1 MHESQ
6 LSRALNHPKSATQ
19 VDDVDRGDDFIHTR
33 GGDKNHSAMAAW
45 FAPDGGLA
53 RAIPDFYPRPS
64 QQQMAQSI
72 LNAIEGNETLIVEAG
87 TGTGKTF
94 AYLVPALLNGG
105 KVIIST
111 GTKNLQDQLF
121 VRDLPTIR
129 RALAVP
135 VNVALLKGRANYVC
149 HYHLERAQE
158 SGTFSSRQDIV
169 SLRAIVQFSKRSQT
183 GDRAELAEV
192 AETSPV
198 WDRVTSTRDN
208 CLGAECPSYQKCFVM
223 QARRQAQQAD
233 VVVVNHHL
241 FFADVMLKDS
251 GLADLLPNANTIIF
265 DEAHQLPEIA
275 TLFFGETLSTSQ
287 IFELCKDALAEGL
300 THARDAVVWTNLTA
314 QVEQAARDCRFTLAR
329 ESHRLAVS
337 ALAADHPLFAALD
350 QLKAQLTVLMQALTQ
365 QAERSEGLTNCARRA
380 QELLDQL
387 DSWMID
393 SRPPSATKE
402 TSAAKA
408 RSPKDTTLD
417 RSSFAQSAPLA
428 GHAHT
433 SDTILWLEAYTSAL
447 QLHRTPLSVAPTF
460 GRQLEG
466 AARAWIFTSATL
478 SVKNKFDHYATQLGL
493 DASKSLILSSPFDYA
508 KQALLYVPR
517 GLPLP
522 SDGRYTDAVVDAA
535 LPLLEV
541 SRGRAFFLCTTLRAV
556 TRIAERLQQAIQ
568 TQGWDIPL
576 LVQGEGSRNALLER
590 FRTLGNAILV
600 GSQSFWEGVDVRGKA
615 LSLVVIDKLPFAA
628 PDDPVLAARLDAL
641 EKAGQSAFHSYQVP
655 QAAITLKQGAGRL
668 IRAET
673 DQGVL
678 MMADSR
684 MVDKPYGRQLWQSL
698 PPFERTR
705 DQEVA
710 RTFLQQ
716 CINDTVEHGS
726 LSK

>member
-1 MHESQ
+1 MHDSQ
-6 LSRALNHPKSATQ
+6 VSRASGHAKSKIKINDIDNSA
-19 VDDVDRGDDFIHTR
+19 DGLIHAGGCDGDHA
-33 GGDKNHSAMAAW
+33 AMATW
-45 FAPDGGLA
+45 FAPDGALA
-53 RAIPDFYPRPS
+53 RTIPDFHPRPS

-72 LNAIEGNETLIVEAG
+72 LNAIERNETLIVEAG

-121 VRDLPTIR
+121 ARDLPTIR

-149 HYHLERAQE
+149 HYHLDRAQE

-183 GDRAELAEV
+183 GDKAELAEV

-275 TLFFGETLSTSQ
+275 TLFFGDTLSTSQ
-287 IFELCKDALAEGL
+287 LFELCRDALAEGL
-300 THARDAVVWTNLTA
+300 SHARDAVVWTHLTA
-314 QVEQAARDCRFTLAR
+314 QVEQAARDCRLTLAR
-329 ESHRLAVS
+329 ESHRLAAS
-337 ALAADHPLFAALD
+337 ALGVDHPLFAALD
-350 QLKAQLTVLMQALTQ
+350 QLKAQLTLLMQALTQ

-380 QELLDQL
+380 QELLNQL
-387 DSWMID
+387 DTWMVG
-393 SRPPSATKE
+393 SQLPSVAKETAATKV
-402 TSAAKA
+402 SG
-408 RSPKDTTLD
+408 RQDTQ
-417 RSSFAQSAPLA
+417 AA
-428 GHAHT
+428 GHAQT
-433 SDTILWLEAYTSAL
+433 GDTILWLEAYTTAL

-466 AARAWIFTSATL
+466 SARAWIFTSATL

-522 SDGRYTDAVVDAA
+522 SDLRYTDAVVDAA

-556 TRIAERLQQAIQ
+556 TRIALRLQQAIQ

-576 LVQGEGSRNALLER
+576 LIQGEGSRNALLER
-590 FRTLGNAILV
+590 FRTLGNAILI

-615 LSLVVIDKLPFAA
+615 LSLVVIDKLPFAS

-641 EKAGQSAFHSYQVP
+641 EKAGQSPFHSYQVP

-668 IRAET
+668 IRSET

-705 DQEVA
+705 DQDVA

-726 LSK
+726 F